1 MPETPVRD
9 FTVLRVLGRTR
20 VIATRGLVGAPLT
33 RRPAA
38 PSALLS
44 VVRKVVSRNVG
55 FVLVAYAFLAT
66 MIGTTLPTPLYPLFE
81 QRYSFGELMV
91 TVIFG
96 VYAFGV
102 IAGLLVFGNLSD
114 EIGRKP
120 VLLIG
125 LAFSAASAFLFVF
138 AGSLVPIF
146 AGRIASGL
154 SAGVFTGTATAML
167 VDLAPGGRRRLA
179 SFVAVI
185 VNLGGLGLGT
195 LLAGLLADYCR
206 SPLRLPFIV
215 DLGLLAPALF
225 GLLMTPET
233 VQRTAFRLR
242 LQRLKVPTEVRG
254 VFIRGAAAGFGSFA
268 VAGVFSSVAP
278 VFLGQILGR
287 TSHALAGAVVFI
299 LFTASIVGQLIVSRL
314 SDQRA
319 LVSGCVLLVGGVG
332 LLALALGIE
341 SLAALIAA
349 ASVVGLGQGLVIGAG
364 LAAINQRAPVE
375 HRGETASSFFVVM
388 YVGLSL
394 PVIGVGVAA
403 HAFSFCMVGIGFSV
417 VVAVLVLTVLASLSR
432 QE

>member
-1 MPETPVRD
+1 LLRAVR
-9 FTVLRVLGRTR
+9 
-20 VIATRGLVGAPLT
+20 A
-33 RRPAA
+33 
-38 PSALLS
+38 
-44 VVRKVVSRNVG
+44 VVSRNTG
-55 FVLVAYAFLAT
+55 FVLVAYAFLVT

-91 TVIFG
+91 TVIFA

-120 VLLIG
+120 VLLTG
-125 LAFSAASAFLFVF
+125 LAFSAISAFLFVF

-146 AGRIASGL
+146 AGRIVSGV

-167 VDLAPGGRRRLA
+167 VDLAPGGRRRMA
-179 SFVAVI
+179 SFVAVV

-195 LLAGLLADYCR
+195 LLAGLLADYAR
-206 SPLRLPFIV
+206 SPLRVPFIV
-215 DLGLLAPALF
+215 DLGLLVPAVL
-225 GLLMTPET
+225 GLLITPET
-233 VQRTAFRLR
+233 VQRQAFRLR
-242 LQRLKVPTEVRG
+242 LQRLSVPPEVRS
-254 VFIRGAAAGFGSFA
+254 VFIRGATAGFGSFA

-278 VFLGQILGR
+278 VFLGAILGR
-287 TSHALAGAVVFI
+287 ASHALAGSIVFI
-299 LFTASIVGQLIVSRL
+299 LFSASIVGQLLVSRL
-314 SDQRA
+314 SDRRA
-319 LVSGCVLLVGGVG
+319 LLSGCALLIGGVG

-341 SLAALIAA
+341 SLSSLVAS

-403 HAFSFCMVGIGFSV
+403 NAWNLRGAGIVFSAA
-417 VVAVLVLTVLASLSR
+417 VAALVLTVLVSLSR
-432 QE
+432 SDE

>member
-1 MPETPVRD
+1 MR
-9 FTVLRVLGRTR
+9 
-20 VIATRGLVGAPLT
+20 A
-33 RRPAA
+33 
-38 PSALLS
+38 
-44 VVRKVVSRNVG
+44 VVSRNTG
-55 FVLVAYAFLAT
+55 FGLVAYAFLVT

-91 TVIFG
+91 TVIFA

-120 VLLIG
+120 VLLVG
-125 LAFSAASAFLFVF
+125 LAFSAISALLFVV
-138 AGSLVPIF
+138 AGSLAPIF
-146 AGRIASGL
+146 AGRVVSGF

-167 VDLAPGGRRRLA
+167 VDLAPGGNRRLG
-179 SFVAVI
+179 SLVAVVVI
-185 VNLGGLGLGT
+185 
-195 LLAGLLADYCR
+195 
-206 SPLRLPFIV
+206 IV
-215 DLGLLAPALF
+215 DLGLLVPAVV
-225 GLLMTPET
+225 GLLLTPET
-233 VQRTAFRLR
+233 VERKVFRLR
-242 LQRLKVPTEVRG
+242 LQRLKVPPEVRS
-254 VFIRGAAAGFGSFA
+254 VFIRGATAGFGSFA

-278 VFLGQILGR
+278 VFLGTILGR
-287 TSHALAGAVVFI
+287 TSHALAGSIVFI
-299 LFTASIVGQLIVSRL
+299 LFSASIVGQLVISRL
-314 SDQRA
+314 SDRPA
-319 LVSGCVLLVGGVG
+319 LVSGCVLLAGGVG

-403 HAFSFCMVGIGFSV
+403 HVFSLRTAGIAFSAA
-417 VVAVLVLTVLASLSR
+417 VAALVLAVLASLSR
-432 QE
+432 SD

>member
-1 MPETPVRD
+1 
-9 FTVLRVLGRTR
+9 
-20 VIATRGLVGAPLT
+20 
-33 RRPAA
+33 
-38 PSALLS
+38 
-44 VVRKVVSRNVG
+44 VRKVVSRNVG

-66 MIGTTLPTPLYPLFE
+66 MIGTTLPTPLYPLFA

-91 TVIFG
+91 TVIFA
-96 VYAFGV
+96 VYALGV
-102 IAGLLVFGNLSD
+102 VAGLLVFGNLSD

-125 LAFSAASAFLFVF
+125 LAFSAASALLFVF
-138 AGSLVPIF
+138 AESLVPIF
-146 AGRIASGL
+146 AGRIASGF

-195 LLAGLLADYCR
+195 LLAGLLAEYGR

-215 DLGLLAPALF
+215 DLGLLAPAF
-225 GLLMTPET
+225 IGLLLTPET
-233 VQRTAFRLR
+233 VQRTVLRLR
-242 LQRLKVPTEVRG
+242 LQRLKVPPEVRG

-299 LFTASIVGQLIVSRL
+299 LFSASIVGQLVVSRL
-314 SDQRA
+314 SDRRA
-319 LVSGCVLLVGGVG
+319 LVSGCVLLTGGVG

-341 SLAALIAA
+341 SLATLIAS

-403 HAFSFCMVGIGFSV
+403 HAFSLRAAGIGFSV
-417 VVAVLVLTVLASLSR
+417 AVAVLVLAVLASLSR
-432 QE
+432 PE

>member
-1 MPETPVRD
+1 VR
-9 FTVLRVLGRTR
+9 R
-20 VIATRGLVGAPLT
+20 
-33 RRPAA
+33 
-38 PSALLS
+38 
-44 VVRKVVSRNVG
+44 VVSRNFG
-55 FVLVAYAFLAT
+55 FVLIAYAFLVT
-66 MIGTTLPTPLYPLFE
+66 MIGTTLPTPLYPLYE
-81 QRYSFGELMV
+81 QRYTFGELMV
-91 TVIFG
+91 TVIFA
-96 VYAFGV
+96 VYALGV

-125 LAFSAASAFLFVF
+125 LAFSAASALLFVF
-138 AGSLVPIF
+138 AESLVPIF
-146 AGRIASGL
+146 GGRIASGF

-167 VDLAPGGRRRLA
+167 VDLAPEGRRRLA

-195 LLAGLLADYCR
+195 LLSGLLADYCR

-215 DLGLLAPALF
+215 DLGLLVPALL

-242 LQRLKVPTEVRG
+242 LQRLKVPAEVHG
-254 VFIRGAAAGFGSFA
+254 VFIRGAAAGFASFA

-287 TSHALAGAVVFI
+287 TSHALAGGIVFG
-299 LFTASIVGQLIVSRL
+299 LFSASIVGQLLVSRL
-314 SDQRA
+314 SDRRA
-319 LVSGCVLLVGGVG
+319 LVSGCVLLIGGVG

-349 ASVVGLGQGLVIGAG
+349 AALVGLGQGLVIGAG

-388 YVGLSL
+388 YVGLSV

-403 HAFSFCMVGIGFSV
+403 NIFSLRTAGIAFSAA
-417 VVAVLVLTVLASLSR
+417 VALLVLAVLASLSR
-432 QE
+432 PE

>member
-1 MPETPVRD
+1 VR
-9 FTVLRVLGRTR
+9 F
-20 VIATRGLVGAPLT
+20 ATA
-33 RRPAA
+33 
-38 PSALLS
+38 
-44 VVRKVVSRNVG
+44 VRAVVSRNTG
-55 FVLVAYAFLAT
+55 FGLIAYAFLVT

-91 TVIFG
+91 TVIFA
-96 VYAFGV
+96 VYALGV

-120 VLLIG
+120 VLLTG
-125 LAFSAASAFLFVF
+125 LAFSAISAFLFVF

-146 AGRIASGL
+146 AGRVVSGL

-167 VDLAPGGRRRLA
+167 VDLAPGGRRRMA
-179 SFVAVI
+179 SFVAVV

-195 LLAGLLADYCR
+195 LLSGLLADHAR

-215 DLGLLAPALF
+215 DLVLLVPAVLGLVV
-225 GLLMTPET
+225 TPET
-233 VQRTAFRLR
+233 VQRQAFRLR
-242 LQRLKVPTEVRG
+242 FQRLSVPPEVRS
-254 VFIRGAAAGFGSFA
+254 VFIRGATAGFGSFA

-278 VFLGQILGR
+278 VFLGAILGR
-287 TSHALAGAVVFI
+287 TSHALAGAIVFI
-299 LFTASIVGQLIVSRL
+299 LFSASIVGQLLVSRL
-314 SDQRA
+314 SDRRA
-319 LVSGCVLLVGGVG
+319 LILGCGLLAGGVG
-332 LLALALGIE
+332 LLALALWIE
-341 SLAALIAA
+341 SLAALIAS

-403 HAFSFCMVGIGFSV
+403 NAWSLRGAGIAFSVA
-417 VVAVLVLTVLASLSR
+417 VAVLVLTVLVSLARSD
-432 QE
+432 E

>member
-1 MPETPVRD
+1 
-9 FTVLRVLGRTR
+9 
-20 VIATRGLVGAPLT
+20 
-33 RRPAA
+33 
-38 PSALLS
+38 
-44 VVRKVVSRNVG
+44 VRKVVSRNVG

-120 VLLIG
+120 VLLVG

-146 AGRIASGL
+146 AGRIVSGF

-215 DLGLLAPALF
+215 DLGLLAPALL

-233 VQRTAFRLR
+233 VQRTAFRFR
-242 LQRLKVPTEVRG
+242 LQRLKVPAEVRG
-254 VFIRGAAAGFGSFA
+254 VFIRGATAGFGSFA

-299 LFTASIVGQLIVSRL
+299 LFSASIVGQLIVSRL
-314 SDQRA
+314 SDRRA

-349 ASVVGLGQGLVIGAG
+349 ASVVGVGQGLVIGAG

-403 HAFSFCMVGIGFSV
+403 HAFSLRTAGIGFSAA
-417 VVAVLVLTVLASLSR
+417 VAVLVLAVLASLSR
-432 QE
+432 QK

>member
-1 MPETPVRD
+1 
-9 FTVLRVLGRTR
+9 
-20 VIATRGLVGAPLT
+20 
-33 RRPAA
+33 
-38 PSALLS
+38 
-44 VVRKVVSRNVG
+44 VRKVVSRNVG

-167 VDLAPGGRRRLA
+167 VDLAPGGRRRVA

-215 DLGLLAPALF
+215 DLGLLVPALL

-314 SDQRA
+314 SDRRA

-403 HAFSFCMVGIGFSV
+403 HAFSLRTAGIGFSAA
-417 VVAVLVLTVLASLSR
+417 VAVLVLAVLASLSR

>member
-1 MPETPVRD
+1 LLPAVR
-9 FTVLRVLGRTR
+9 
-20 VIATRGLVGAPLT
+20 
-33 RRPAA
+33 AA
-38 PSALLS
+38 
-44 VVRKVVSRNVG
+44 VSRNTG
-55 FVLVAYAFLAT
+55 FVLVAYAFLVT

-81 QRYSFGELMV
+81 QRYSFRELMV
-91 TVIFG
+91 TVIFA

-125 LAFSAASAFLFVF
+125 LGFSAASALLFVF
-138 AGSLVPIF
+138 AGSLTPIF
-146 AGRIASGL
+146 AGRIVSGL

-167 VDLAPGGRRRLA
+167 VDLAPGGNRRLG
-179 SFVAVI
+179 SLVAVV

-195 LLAGLLADYCR
+195 LIAGLLADHFG

-215 DLGLLAPALF
+215 DLWLLGPAVLGLLV
-225 GLLMTPET
+225 TPET
-233 VQRTAFRLR
+233 VQRQAAFRLR
-242 LQRLKVPTEVRG
+242 IQRLKVPPEVRS

-287 TSHALAGAVVFI
+287 TSHALAGAIVFI
-299 LFTASIVGQLIVSRL
+299 LFSSSIVGQLVVSRL
-314 SDQRA
+314 SDRRA
-319 LVSGCVLLVGGVG
+319 LVVGCVLLAGGVG

-341 SLAALIAA
+341 SLAALIAS

-364 LAAINQRAPVE
+364 LAAINQRAPVAQ
-375 HRGETASSFFVVM
+375 RGEVASSFFVVM

-403 HAFSFCMVGIGFSV
+403 HAFSLRGAGIAFSAA
-417 VVAVLVLTVLASLSR
+417 VAVLVLTVLATLSR
-432 QE
+432 SD

>member
-1 MPETPVRD
+1 VR
-9 FTVLRVLGRTR
+9 R
-20 VIATRGLVGAPLT
+20 
-33 RRPAA
+33 
-38 PSALLS
+38 
-44 VVRKVVSRNVG
+44 VVSRNVG

-120 VLLIG
+120 VLLVG

-146 AGRIASGL
+146 AGRIVSGF

-215 DLGLLAPALF
+215 DLGLLAPALL

-233 VQRTAFRLR
+233 VQRTAFRFR
-242 LQRLKVPTEVRG
+242 LQRLKVPAEVRG
-254 VFIRGAAAGFGSFA
+254 VFIRGATAGFGSFA

-299 LFTASIVGQLIVSRL
+299 LFSASIVGQLIVSRL
-314 SDQRA
+314 SDRRA

-403 HAFSFCMVGIGFSV
+403 YAFSLRTAGIGFSAA
-417 VVAVLVLTVLASLSR
+417 VAVLVLAVLASLSR
-432 QE
+432 QK